1 MRSFLQRS
9 AVCIGLMICPSV
21 AMTAESVNTPIR
33 IGVIT
38 DMSGIYSD
46 LSGPGTIAA
55 IKMAVADFGGKVLG
69 RPIEVMVADSQNKA
83 DIASAKAREWID
95 TNNVNVLMDFM
106 DSSVGLAV
114 VGVAAEKNI
123 PALVTGAASARFT
136 NEDCTKV
143 TVHYVWDTYAM
154 ANAVGTAITKDGR
167 KKWFALTVDNAF
179 GKTMLS
185 DLTETIQNNGGKLVG
200 STKHPIGALDFSS
213 FLLTAQNSG
222 ADVIGLAQGGRDAQ
236 AAIKT
241 AVEFGIGQSAEQTLA
256 AFALF
261 SPDVHAV
268 GLRTMQKLYLVEPFY
283 WDLNEETR
291 AWSASF
297 AEVMGRPPTGIQ
309 AGNYS
314 ATLHYLRAVEAAGTT
329 GTDSVMRKMKELPI
343 NDMFAKNGRI
353 REDGR
358 MIHDMY
364 LMQVKSPSESNGP
377 WDLYHIRQTVPGDTA
392 FQPLSKSRCPLVN
405 K

>member
-1 MRSFLQRS
+1 MRGFFKTVV
-9 AVCIGLMICPSV
+9 VCVGVVTCSSIPT
-21 AMTAESVNTPIR
+21 TADTASTPIR

-46 LSGPGTIAA
+46 LSGPGTVAA

-69 RPIEVMVADSQNKA
+69 RPIEVLVADSQNKA
-83 DIASAKAREWID
+83 DTREWID
-95 TNNVNVLMDFM
+95 TSNVKVLMDFM

-114 VGVAAEKNI
+114 VGVAADKNV

-154 ANAVGTAITKDGR
+154 ANAVGTAMTRDGR
-167 KKWFALTVDNAF
+167 KTWFVLAVDNAF
-179 GKTMLS
+179 GKTLVS
-185 DLTETIQNNGGKLVG
+185 DLTETVQANGGKVVG
-200 STKHPIGALDFSS
+200 SVKHPIGALDFSS
-213 FLLTAQNSG
+213 FLLSAQNSG
-222 ADVIGLAQGGRDAQ
+222 AEVVGLAQGGRDAQ

-241 AVEFGIGQSAEQTLA
+241 AAEFGVGHTKEQTLA
-256 AFALF
+256 AFAMF
-261 SPDVHAV
+261 STDVYAV
-268 GLRTMQKLYLVEPFY
+268 GLRTMQNLYLVEPFY
-283 WDLNEETR
+283 WDLSEETR
-291 AWSASF
+291 AWSAKF
-297 AEVMGRPPTGIQ
+297 AKIVGRPPTGIQ

-314 ATLHYLRAVEAAGTT
+314 AALHYLRAVEAAGSTE
-329 GTDSVMRKMKELPI
+329 TDSVMRKMKELPI

-364 LMQVKSPSESNGP
+364 LVQVKSPSESSGP
-377 WDLYHIRQTVPGDTA
+377 WDLYHVRQTVLGDTA
-392 FQPLSKSRCPLVN
+392 FQPLSKSGCAFL
-405 K
+405 KK

>member
-1 MRSFLQRS
+1 MRSFLTRG
-9 AVCIGLMICPSV
+9 AVCVGLMIHPSV
-21 AMTAESVNTPIR
+21 AMAADSTNAAIR

-46 LSGPGTIAA
+46 LSGPGTVAA
-55 IKMAVADFGGKVLG
+55 IKMAVDDFGGKVLG

-95 TNNVNVLMDFM
+95 TSNVSVLMDFM
-106 DSSVGLAV
+106 DSSVGLAI

-143 TVHYVWDTYAM
+143 TVHYVWDTYAQ
-154 ANAVGTAITKDGR
+154 ANAVGSAITKDGH
-167 KKWFALTVDNAF
+167 KKWFAVTVDNAF
-179 GKTMLS
+179 GKTLLS
-185 DLTETIQNNGGKLVG
+185 DLTETVQANGGQLVG
-200 STKHPIGALDFSS
+200 SVKHPIGALDFSS

-241 AVEFGIGQSAEQTLA
+241 AAEFGVGQTAEQTLA
-256 AFALF
+256 SFALF
-261 SPDVHAV
+261 STDVHAV

-283 WDLNEETR
+283 WDLNDETR
-291 AWSASF
+291 AWSAKF
-297 AEVMGRPPTGIQ
+297 AKVIGRPPTGIQ

-314 ATLHYLRAVEAAGTT
+314 AALHYLRAVESAGTT
-329 GTDSVMRKMKELPI
+329 DTDAVMRKMKELPI

-358 MIHDMY
+358 MVHDMY
-364 LMQVKSPSESNGP
+364 LVQVKSPSESNGS
-377 WDLYHIRQTVPGDTA
+377 WDLYHVRQTVPGDTA
-392 FQPLSKSRCPLVN
+392 FQPLSKSRCPLV
-405 K
+405 KK